1 MGWGAIVQGALGMG
15 NLGLQSLVVKE
26 QQKLMEMN
34 SDILNASADSDIF
47 AGLTGLEMA
56 GQESSAILLAS
67 ELEAMDSV
75 EAGYRVEKE
84 GYEFSKYQKMMYIA
98 SGVQLSGSPLLV
110 LEKTITESQADAK
123 DLLDKA
129 ESVRKLGE
137 INASRAIAMGRAKMT
152 GAVISA
158 NSKRIQA
165 RMDMLSFRVSS
176 MGQLG
181 GTALGGA
188 GSTFSAMQFSSKPNA
203 YDQISSTGPTTY
215 TAPKTIGGSALAP
228 QSMFS
233 TNSSAVS
240 INKA

>member
-110 LEKTITESQADAK
+110 LEKT
-123 DLLDKA
+123 
-129 ESVRKLGE
+129 
-137 INASRAIAMGRAKMT
+137 N
-152 GAVISA
+152 
-158 NSKRIQA
+158 
-165 RMDMLSFRVSS
+165 
-176 MGQLG
+176 
-181 GTALGGA
+181 
-188 GSTFSAMQFSSKPNA
+188 
-203 YDQISSTGPTTY
+203 
-215 TAPKTIGGSALAP
+215 
-228 QSMFS
+228 
-233 TNSSAVS
+233 
-240 INKA
+240 

>member
-1 MGWGAIVQGALGMG
+1 MGWAAVIQGALGLG
-15 NLGLQSLVVKE
+15 NLGFQSLVVKE
-26 QQKLMEMN
+26 QKKLMEMN
-34 SDILNASADSDIF
+34 TDILNASADSDIY
-47 AGLTGLEMA
+47 AGLTSMA
-56 GQESSAILLAS
+56 MSEAEASAITLAS
-67 ELEAMDSV
+67 ELEAMDST
-75 EAGYRVEKE
+75 EAAYRVEKE
-84 GYEFSKYQKMMYIA
+84 GYEFSKYQKMMFIS

-137 INASRAIAMGRAKMT
+137 INAARSLAMGRAKMT

-176 MGQLG
+176 MGQLA
-181 GTALGGA
+181 GTAMAGA
-188 GSTFSAMQFSSKPNA
+188 GSTFNAMQFTNKSSA
-203 YDQISSTGPTTY
+203 YDQISSTGPAVY
-215 TAPKTIGGSALAP
+215 NGPKTTGGSALAP

-233 TNSSAVS
+233 PNSSAVS